1 MLRKIISVIFLLFI
15 IIICL
20 LFSEFSFEP
29 TMKEGMTNMDT
40 NEEDTLLNP
49 TRVGNNAP
57 APSPMTSSDEYMNNN
72 YGMPKVTMKE
82 QFTTKQLTT
91 KSSYPNTAVY
101 TYLMKDEKPD
111 FKLKKF

>member
-20 LFSEFSFEP
+20 LFSEFSFE
-29 TMKEGMTNMDT
+29 TATKEGMTDMDN

-49 TRVGNNAP
+49 TQVGNNALAP
-57 APSPMTSSDEYMNNN
+57 APSPMTSSDEYINNN

-82 QFTTKQLTT
+82 GFTT

-101 TYLMKDEKPD
+101 THLMKDEKPD
-111 FKLKKF
+111 FNLKKF

>member
-29 TMKEGMTNMDT
+29 TMKEGMTDMDN

-57 APSPMTSSDEYMNNN
+57 APSPMTSSDEYINNN

-82 QFTTKQLTT
+82 GFTP

-101 TYLMKDEKPD
+101 THLMKDEKPD
-111 FKLKKF
+111 FNLKKF

>member
-40 NEEDTLLNP
+40 NVEDTLLNP
-49 TRVGNNAP
+49 TQVGNNAPAP
-57 APSPMTSSDEYMNNN
+57 APSPMTSSNEYTNNN

-82 QFTTKQLTT
+82 EFTT

-101 TYLMKDEKPD
+101 THLMKDEKPD
-111 FKLKKF
+111 FNLKKF

>member
-29 TMKEGMTNMDT
+29 TMKEGMTDMDN

-57 APSPMTSSDEYMNNN
+57 APSPMASSDEYINNN

-82 QFTTKQLTT
+82 GFTT

-101 TYLMKDEKPD
+101 THLMKDEKPD
-111 FKLKKF
+111 FNLKKF

>member
-29 TMKEGMTNMDT
+29 TMKEGMTDMDN
-40 NEEDTLLNP
+40 NEE
-49 TRVGNNAP
+49 GNNAP
-57 APSPMTSSDEYMNNN
+57 APSPMASSDEYINNN

-82 QFTTKQLTT
+82 GFTT

-101 TYLMKDEKPD
+101 THLMKDEKPD
-111 FKLKKF
+111 FNLKKF

>member
-57 APSPMTSSDEYMNNN
+57 APSPMTSSDEYINNN

-82 QFTTKQLTT
+82 EFTT

-101 TYLMKDEKPD
+101 THLMRDEKPD